1 MEQTTQESH
10 PVKQL
15 RRSRTNRMV
24 TGVCGGIGAY
34 FSVDPVLVRVV
45 FVILGLVNGF
55 GFLLY
60 LALTIIVPRE
70 PGAIPADDTE
80 SKVRAFAGEVERRA
94 DALGAE
100 LQKEGSGV
108 RRVVMW
114 VVIVLAVAALI
125 GLLRPRA
132 WGWGMA
138 GGWYPFGMHG
148 GWGVFLPLILVF
160 VGLYLII
167 RPPRK

>member
-1 MEQTTQESH
+1 MIA
-10 PVKQL
+10 
-15 RRSRTNRMV
+15 
-24 TGVCGGIGAY
+24 GVCGGIGAY

-60 LALTIIVPRE
+60 FALTIIVPRE
-70 PGAIPADDTE
+70 PGMIPAGDTE

-94 DALGAE
+94 DALGTE
-100 LQKEGSGV
+100 LQQEGSGV

-114 VVIVLAVAALI
+114 VVIVLIVAALI
-125 GLLRPRA
+125 GLLQPRA

-138 GGWYPFGMHG
+138 NGWYPFGMHG
-148 GWGVFLPLILVF
+148 GGGVLVPLLLVF

-167 RPPRK
+167 RPPQNKK